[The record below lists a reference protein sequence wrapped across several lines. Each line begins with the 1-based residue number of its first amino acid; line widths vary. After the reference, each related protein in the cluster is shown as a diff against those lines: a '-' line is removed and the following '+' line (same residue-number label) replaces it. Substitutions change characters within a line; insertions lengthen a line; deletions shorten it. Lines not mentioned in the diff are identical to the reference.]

1 MSATNLQAIAA
12 ALHKAGIIGDPTAI
26 LAQEL
31 ELFEV
36 EFAALEC
43 MLESELRSED
53 WAVLALTHALGQ
65 ISPMLVDEYL
75 GLGDTVSEAIVLRL
89 LGEKLLHQDGA
100 DPAQADVGL
109 MAFVKR
115 LLTGTISNGVLSAPP
130 ALTRAPKLHASG
142 ASESPLCRLSELGNM
157 ALERG
162 TIPQRRVHKARLV
175 FLADPLLFIKIEDD
189 RQQRHTV
196 RHRLAPLQ
204 PQEVPPSLR
213 TLDSSLSLPADQ
225 RMAACG
231 IGTTVA
237 GLSGQLVGI
246 VPGSQWEV
254 RRLVRRVGG
263 QHQAQTAT
271 LVLAAFHAMP
281 GELRWH
287 TFLQHNGKMQTCSL
301 VDATQLIDIQAHHPA
316 WLLAA
321 VHSEL
326 PLPASTTL
334 RSDGAY
340 EVPCYGQ
347 QIASM
352 LGEGDRPCDTLLR
365 ARLDSWHAGLRIH
378 STPADGE
385 AAHQAFYALLSRSD
399 AALRRDFDATCV
411 AVAASLSAYWGRD
424 HRLPSA
430 DEAAVN
436 LWPQVGLRAALCMR
450 RLQSDLVIPYATE
463 EQTT

>member
-1 MSATNLQAIAA
+1 MSASDLQAIAA
-12 ALHKAGIIGDPTAI
+12 SLCKAGVTGDPTVI

-43 MLESELRSED
+43 MQESELRSED
-53 WAVLALTHALGQ
+53 WAVLALTRALGQ
-65 ISPMLVDEYL
+65 ISPVLVDEYL

-89 LGEKLLHQDGA
+89 LGEQLLQQDGA
-100 DPAQADVGL
+100 EPAQADVGL
-109 MAFVKR
+109 MAFVRR
-115 LLTGTISNGVLSAPP
+115 LMAGALSNGAASASP
-130 ALTRAPKLHASG
+130 ALTRARKLHASR
-142 ASESPLCRLSELGNM
+142 ASESPLCRLSHLGNM

-162 TIPQRRVHKARLV
+162 VIPQRRVHKARLV
-175 FLADPLLFIKIEDD
+175 FLAEPLLFIKVEDD

-196 RHRLAPLQ
+196 RHRLVPLP
-204 PQEVPPSLR
+204 PQEVPQSLR
-213 TLDSSLSLPADQ
+213 TLDSSLCLPADQ

-254 RRLVRRVGG
+254 RRLGRRVGG
-263 QHQAQTAT
+263 QYQAQTAT
-271 LVLAAFHAMP
+271 VVLAAFHAMP

-287 TFLQHNGKMQTCSL
+287 TFLQHGGKMQTCPL
-301 VDATQLIDIQAHHPA
+301 IDATQLIDAQARHPA
-316 WLLAA
+316 GLLAA

-326 PLPASTTL
+326 PLPAGTPL

-340 EVPCYGQ
+340 EVSCDGQ
-347 QIASM
+347 QMARM
-352 LGEGDRPCDTLLR
+352 LGEGDLPCDTFLP
-365 ARLDSWHAGLRIH
+365 ARLDSWQAGLRIH

-385 AAHQAFYALLSRSD
+385 AAHQAFYALLLRSD
-399 AALRRDFDATCV
+399 AALRRNFESTCV
-411 AVAASLSAYWGRD
+411 AVATSLTAYWGRD
-424 HRLPSA
+424 HGLPSS